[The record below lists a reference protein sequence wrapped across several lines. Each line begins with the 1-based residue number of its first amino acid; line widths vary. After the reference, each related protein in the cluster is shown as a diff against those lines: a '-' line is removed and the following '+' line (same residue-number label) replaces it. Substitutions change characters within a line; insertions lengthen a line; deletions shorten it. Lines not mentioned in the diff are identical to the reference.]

1 MSTAEG
7 PVSRI
12 LLWPCQVAV
21 CASVGEDAM
30 KTNSEIGFFAE
41 HCWGLS

>member
-7 PVSRI
+7 HVPRI
-12 LLWPCQVAV
+12 LLWPWQVAV
-21 CASVGEDAM
+21 CARVGEDAM
-30 KTNSEIGFFAE
+30 KTTCEIGFFAE